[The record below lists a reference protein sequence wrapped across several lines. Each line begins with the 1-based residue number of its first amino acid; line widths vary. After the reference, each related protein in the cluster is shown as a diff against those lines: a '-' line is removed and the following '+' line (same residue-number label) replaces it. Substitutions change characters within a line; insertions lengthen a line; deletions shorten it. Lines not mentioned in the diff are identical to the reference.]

1 MVKLTVKIWL
11 KNLSRLLIVK
21 KSIQQQVKH
30 QPFSFPFWR
39 SASEQWLSDSD
50 KYNTLN
56 RVCYGRGEAHALT
69 WLIYNMSDIM
79 IVTN

>member
-21 KSIQQQVKH
+21 KSIQQQVKN
-30 QPFSFPFWR
+30 QL
-39 SASEQWLSDSD
+39 WLSDSD
-50 KYNTLN
+50 KYNTLST
-56 RVCYGRGEAHALT
+56 VCSARGEAHALT